1 MKVNGLLRYST
12 VFIGATI
19 FVLLSGLPSDSQ
31 AQAPYYQGK
40 TIKIIQGRE
49 PGGTGDLRV
58 KPLMPFL
65 KKYIPGNPTIIM
77 EYMPGAGSRKA
88 ANYIYQSATPDGLT
102 IGNLSSGIVSVAIL
116 GESGVQYDLTKFFYL
131 GSPYRA
137 HHSLFV
143 SRKEAGLTS
152 VEKLRAASGIKIGA
166 QSVGFPQYID
176 GRLFAFMLGLK
187 EPKFI
192 AAYGGAELDPALM
205 RGEIDARA
213 TTTDTVLQRNREWID
228 KGLVDFHATIEVQK
242 GDKDPLFG
250 HLPELESFSNSEKE
264 RKILVLHRAIKGPGQ
279 PFMLPPGTPRELV
292 KILQEAFRRA
302 YSDPEFHREYK
313 KLTADDAKPFMPE
326 HHEKIMRDISYDP
339 EVVELFKMLVGAG
352 PLPMR

>member
-1 MKVNGLLRYST
+1 
-12 VFIGATI
+12 
-19 FVLLSGLPSDSQ
+19 
-31 AQAPYYQGK
+31 
-40 TIKIIQGRE
+40 
-49 PGGTGDLRV
+49 
-58 KPLMPFL
+58 
-65 KKYIPGNPTIIM
+65 M

-88 ANYIYQSATPDGLT
+88 ANYMYQSARPDALT

-116 GESGVQYDLTKFFYL
+116 GESGVQYDINKFFYL

-137 HHSLFV
+137 HHSIFV
-143 SRKEAGLTS
+143 SRKDGGWNS
-152 VEKLRAASGIKIGA
+152 IEKLRAASGIKIGA

-192 AAYGGAELDPALM
+192 PAYGGAELDPALM

-213 TTTDTVLQRNREWID
+213 TTTDAVLQRNREWIN

-250 HLPELESFSNSEKE
+250 HLPELESFANSEKE

-279 PFMLPPGTPRELV
+279 PFVLPPGTPRELV

-302 YSDPEFHREYK
+302 YSEPEFQREYK
-313 KLTADDAKPFMPE
+313 KHTADDAKPILPE
-326 HHEKIMRDISYDP
+326 HHEKVMSDISYDP
-339 EVVELFKMLVGAG
+339 EVIELFKKLVGDA
-352 PLPMR
+352 PLPTR

>member
-1 MKVNGLLRYST
+1 MQVNCLLGYRN
-12 VFIGATI
+12 VFIGIMI
-19 FVLLSGLPSDSQ
+19 FVLLSGLPDASQ
-31 AQAPYYQGK
+31 AQAPYFQGK

-49 PGGTGDLRV
+49 PGGVGDLRV
-58 KPLMPFL
+58 RPLVPFL
-65 KKYIPGNPTIIM
+65 KKHIPSNPTIVM

-88 ANYIYQSATPDGLT
+88 ANYIYQSARPDGLT

-116 GESGVQYDLTKFFYL
+116 GESGVQYDINKFFYL

-137 HHSLFV
+137 HHSIFV
-143 SRKEAGLTS
+143 SRKDGGWNS
-152 VEKLRAASGIKIGA
+152 IEKLRAASGIKIGA

-176 GRLFAFMLGLK
+176 GRLFAFILGLK

-192 AAYGGAELDPALM
+192 PAYGGAELDPALM

-213 TTTDTVLQRNREWID
+213 TTTDAVLQRNREWIN

-250 HLPELESFSNSEKE
+250 DLPELESFANSEKE

-279 PFMLPPGTPRELV
+279 PFVLPPGTPRELV

-302 YSDPEFHREYK
+302 YSEPEFQREYK
-313 KLTADDAKPFMPE
+313 KHTADDAKPILPE
-326 HHEKIMRDISYDP
+326 QHEKVMSDISYAP
-339 EVVELFKMLVGAG
+339 EVIELFKKLVGDA
-352 PLPMR
+352 PLPTR